1 MACLAA
7 WNYQNFNCNLKFGTF
22 SQKLANC
29 FDYPLLTLFDI
40 FWRKQKPAKSDS
52 RGGKVKFKISR
63 IFSRSCNWKVI
74 IELQKTLKS
83 VGSSALTSFKCDSI
97 KGVKLQNCFSRN
109 CPVSKAQMTKVFSA
123 KFSSKMNSQI
133 LPNQWIFWLKNFP
146 KLQSPLTFCPKYFPK
161 DFTCKC
167 TYIFCANSDSVL

>member
-7 WNYQNFNCNLKFGTF
+7 WNYQKFTCNLKFGVF
-22 SQKLANC
+22 SQNLAHC

-40 FWRKQKPAKSDS
+40 FWRKQKPASSWQLLCPANSDS

-63 IFSRSCNWKVI
+63 IFSRNCNWKVI

-83 VGSSALTSFKCDSI
+83 MGSSALTSFKCDGI
-97 KGVKLQNCFSRN
+97 EGVKLQNCFSRN

-123 KFSSKMNSQI
+123 KFSLRMNSWI
-133 LPNQWIFWLKNFP
+133 LPNQWIFWSKNFP
-146 KLQSPLTFCPKYFPK
+146 KLQYSMAR
-161 DFTCKC
+161 
-167 TYIFCANSDSVL
+167 ANLNKS